1 MNGIL
6 CGLAMSPVGLVAYS
20 VDLWRTP
27 GGPVR
32 PSALTARPQPLQVA
46 SCPARRRRMAWLAL
60 LGVVPKAALAS
71 AAPSSPARVPAGA
84 GSAAIVFLHGSGDS
98 GTGFKR
104 YLDAVDPEL
113 LEELQ
118 SQEVQTFWPD
128 SEAQPY
134 TLAGGMVMPIWYDRS
149 GLPPSAP
156 EKTDSVERSVQRLMQ
171 LIQEVE
177 AAGVPPKRIVIGG
190 FSMGGGIALQL
201 ALRHPEAIAGAFVLS
216 SFMCDDAAVYERLQ
230 TPELT
235 KVPILM
241 MHGEADRFIRPQWG
255 RQTAERLKS
264 LGVATEF
271 VEIPG
276 LRHEMSR
283 KEIQLLRRWL
293 WQVLQ
298 LD

>member
-1 MNGIL
+1 
-6 CGLAMSPVGLVAYS
+6 
-20 VDLWRTP
+20 
-27 GGPVR
+27 
-32 PSALTARPQPLQVA
+32 
-46 SCPARRRRMAWLAL
+46 
-60 LGVVPKAALAS
+60 
-71 AAPSSPARVPAGA
+71 
-84 GSAAIVFLHGSGDS
+84 
-98 GTGFKR
+98 
-104 YLDAVDPEL
+104 
-113 LEELQ
+113 
-118 SQEVQTFWPD
+118 
-128 SEAQPY
+128 
-134 TLAGGMVMPIWYDRS
+134 
-149 GLPPSAP
+149 
-156 EKTDSVERSVQRLMQ
+156 MQ

-201 ALRHPEAIAGAFVLS
+201 ALRHPEAIAGAFVPLS

-241 MHGEADRFIRPQWG
+241 MHGEAGLPRSESNADRFIRPQWG

-283 KEIQLLRRWL
+283 KDMDLGRVRND
-293 WQVLQ
+293 VLN
-298 LD
+298 LHPARPAG